1 MERSGI
7 WTTGNTFPG
16 RNAHCVAVRKRVTE
30 GVPVVVYDAVSTPI
44 KTTSDTES
52 RFATAHFIPVPVYDA
67 GVGTT
72 EVRVNRNVS
81 GLPAKGVVSLSA
93 GRTVIPMKL
102 LKELALGNIQPM
114 VRNFKKD
121 SVYTKLLAEVTERQE
136 KLTETLSPEQKALF
150 DAVSQAE
157 IDLSVENDHDLFVKG
172 FVLGAQIM
180 LEILTAD
187 PMEGVVR

>member
-1 MERSGI
+1 MCSYC
-7 WTTGNTFPG
+7 TTNPLEMQEVFPP
-16 RNAHCVAVRKRVTE
+16 N
-30 GVPVVVYDAVSTPI
+30 PVFP
-44 KTTSDTES
+44 
-52 RFATAHFIPVPVYDA
+52 RRPVYDA

-72 EVRVNRNVS
+72 EARVNRNVS
-81 GLPAKGVVSLSA
+81 GLPAKGVVWLCP
-93 GRTVIPMKL
+93 GRTVIQMKL

-121 SVYTKLLAEVTERQE
+121 SIYAKLLAEVTERQE

-150 DAVSQAE
+150 DAASQAE

-180 LEILTAD
+180 IEILTAD
-187 PMEGVVR
+187 PMEDVVR